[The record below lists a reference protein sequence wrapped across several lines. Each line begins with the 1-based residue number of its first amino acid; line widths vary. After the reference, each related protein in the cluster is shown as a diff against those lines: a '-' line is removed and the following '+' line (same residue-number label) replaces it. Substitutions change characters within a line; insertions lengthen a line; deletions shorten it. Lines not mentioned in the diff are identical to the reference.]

1 MNVNKFLIDIY
12 KCAETNNDPH
22 VISFNTKDF
31 KIIWIV
37 LIFNFFE
44 KKLEDFMQ
52 DEFLPEQVDDIKEK
66 ADLLTKIERA
76 TKYVTAAGASKSSC
90 DGLGV
95 HIIDRELDDLFDE
108 DNEIYKG
115 LRREK
120 GEK

>member
-1 MNVNKFLIDIY
+1 MIFL
-12 KCAETNNDPH
+12 
-22 VISFNTKDF
+22 
-31 KIIWIV
+31 
-37 LIFNFFE
+37 
-44 KKLEDFMQ
+44 KLEDWIEGE
-52 DEFLPEQVDDIKEK
+52 EFIEEKVEEIKQL

-115 LRREK
+115 LREK
-120 GEK
+120 NPVVL